1 MRLVSRPR
9 NVCKICRGVC
19 IYLFLVYFLLEWK
32 RAIKKEVSSLL
43 YEGRY
48 IAAEVTR
55 QVDVCYKLHGDGE
68 GDRGAPK
75 LPA

>member
-1 MRLVSRPR
+1 MWLVSRPR
-9 NVCKICRGVC
+9 NICKICSGVG
-19 IYLFLVYFLLEWK
+19 IYLFLVLFLEWK